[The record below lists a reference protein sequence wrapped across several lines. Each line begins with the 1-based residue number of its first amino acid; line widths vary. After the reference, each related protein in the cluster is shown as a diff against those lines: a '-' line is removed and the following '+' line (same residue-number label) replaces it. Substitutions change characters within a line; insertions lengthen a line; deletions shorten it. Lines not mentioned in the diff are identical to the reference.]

1 MVSKTLI
8 IAMCI
13 TAIFSS
19 ADAKLIADYNCT
31 IEEQNN
37 ALRGYNSFVYGFDD
51 GLNNHTVLWYSDEN
65 YKAGYR
71 LGSAHRR

>member
-8 IAMCI
+8 IIMCI
-13 TAIFSS
+13 IAIFSPVG
-19 ADAKLIADYNCT
+19 AKSIADYNCT

-37 ALRGYNSFVYGFDD
+37 ALRSYSSFVYGFDD

>member
-1 MVSKTLI
+1 M
-8 IAMCI
+8 
-13 TAIFSS
+13 
-19 ADAKLIADYNCT
+19 IADYNCT
-31 IEEQNN
+31 TEEQNN

-65 YKAGYR
+65 YKTGYR

>member
-1 MVSKTLI
+1 MQLLNRNLI
-8 IAMCI
+8 IFI
-13 TAIFSS
+13 I
-19 ADAKLIADYNCT
+19 
-31 IEEQNN
+31 
-37 ALRGYNSFVYGFDD
+37 RGYQNSFVYGFDD